1 MSTHTN
7 PAQHDADDH
16 TDPAIVHGDGAE
28 PVEVHG
34 DSAADEAA
42 TEGAVDQLDDLLGG
56 QQPLR

>member
-16 TDPAIVHGDGAE
+16 TDPAAVHGDSPEA
-28 PVEVHG
+28 VELHG

-42 TEGAVDQLDDLLGG
+42 TEGAVEQLDDLLGG